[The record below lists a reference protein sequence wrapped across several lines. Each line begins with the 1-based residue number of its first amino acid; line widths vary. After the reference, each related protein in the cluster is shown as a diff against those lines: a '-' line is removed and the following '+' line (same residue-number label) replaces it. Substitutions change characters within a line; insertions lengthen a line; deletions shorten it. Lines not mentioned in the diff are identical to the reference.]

1 MARKNTRTA
10 KKPVIE
16 ESSTVK
22 TAAEEASTQE
32 AGSLDDAGTQSSGSL
47 DDAGTQGPGSLD
59 DAGKTEDAD
68 AEEISERSH
77 AYDEIRA
84 EILEYFRS
92 FSPAEQMMSQ
102 ITEEH
107 ITEYIEGLN
116 EERIQKYRERREKRL
131 LLFLEIIAVLTAIV
145 LVVKFLGNNPALL
158 TTVIYTIGGLLAL
171 YIWKR
176 PRRNDDDPDKQSGR

>member
-1 MARKNTRTA
+1 MSRKNSRATKRPT
-10 KKPVIE
+10 IE
-16 ESSTVK
+16 ESSTVQT
-22 TAAEEASTQE
+22 TAAEADAQG
-32 AGSLDDAGTQSSGSL
+32 AGSLDAAGMAPATESTSVEEAAPVEEATGS
-47 DDAGTQGPGSLD
+47 A
-59 DAGKTEDAD
+59 EDAPAKEASARD
-68 AEEISERSH
+68 L
-77 AYDEIRA
+77 AYDEIRS

-92 FSPAEQMMSQ
+92 FSPAEQMMGQ

-107 ITEYIEGLN
+107 ITDYLEGLN

-131 LLFLEIIAVLTAIV
+131 LLFFEIIAVLTAIV

-176 PRRNDDDPDKQSGR
+176 PRKNDGSSDKEPDR

>member
-32 AGSLDDAGTQSSGSL
+32 A
-47 DDAGTQGPGSLD
+47 GSLD

-107 ITEYIEGLN
+107 ITEYIEGS
-116 EERIQKYRERREKRL
+116 RSTGSAEKSASCSSLR
-131 LLFLEIIAVLTAIV
+131 
-145 LVVKFLGNNPALL
+145 
-158 TTVIYTIGGLLAL
+158 
-171 YIWKR
+171 
-176 PRRNDDDPDKQSGR
+176 

>member
-32 AGSLDDAGTQSSGSL
+32 AGSLDDAGTQSS
-47 DDAGTQGPGSLD
+47 GSLD